1 MINMY
6 YKIYKTEKYNNT
18 TTDIYTAASINHIKK
33 LLDKYPNSDFVIY
46 KCEEITKDDVI
57 REYYKQN
64 SSDKFE
70 SCPSC
75 WKNGEHNKEYNSIN
89 TSASIEV

>member
-18 TTDIYTAASINHIKK
+18 TTDIYTAASIKDIKK

-46 KCEEITKDDVI
+46 KCEEITKDNVI
-57 REYYKQN
+57 REY
-64 SSDKFE
+64 
-70 SCPSC
+70 
-75 WKNGEHNKEYNSIN
+75 KNECIAKHK
-89 TSASIEV
+89 